1 MEFLGVRFLG
11 LTEDNGKKLLLTIGF
26 ILFLLLLNY
35 VLQWLAKLV
44 FQSEQYE
51 RVLFWTRQGIG
62 LLISLLLVGGILS
75 IWFDD
80 PTRLT
85 TALGLVSAGL
95 AFALQ
100 KVVSSIAGYFVILR
114 GKTFW
119 LGDRIMMGGVRGD
132 VVALGFIQTTIME
145 MGEPASGK
153 SNGAPGGW
161 VKSRQFTG
169 RIVTVANSR
178 VFDEP
183 VYNYTRDFPF
193 IWEEMTIRLPFGEDH
208 ERAEQ
213 IILDAVRRHTTDA
226 SKLDPEPIKRLEE
239 KYLVE
244 IEKDLEPSVFYQLTD
259 KGVELTARF
268 IVHDSDGRE
277 IKDPISRDL
286 LKEFRRAGIELNTHS
301 SEKDSDSE

>member
-1 MEFLGVRFLG
+1 MEFFGIRFLG
-11 LTEDNGKKLLLTIGF
+11 LTEDNGKKLLLTLGF

-35 VLQWLAKLV
+35 VLQAIAKLV
-44 FQSEQYE
+44 FQSEKYE
-51 RVLFWTRQGIG
+51 RVLFWTRQVIG
-62 LLISLLLVGGILS
+62 LLVSLLLIGGILS
-75 IWFDD
+75 IWFED

-119 LGDRIMMGGVRGD
+119 VGDRIMMGGVRGD

-153 SNGAPGGW
+153 SSGDPGGW

-208 ERAEQ
+208 ERAEK
-213 IILDAVRRHTTDA
+213 IILDSVRLHTADPN
-226 SKLDPEPIKRLEE
+226 KLDPEPIKRLEE
-239 KYLVE
+239 KYLVQ
-244 IEKDLEPSVFYQLTD
+244 IEKDLEPRVFYQLTD
-259 KGVELTARF
+259 KGVELTTRF

-286 LKEFRRAGIELNTHS
+286 LKDFRQAGIELNTHS
-301 SEKDSDSE
+301 PEKASD